1 MSDADTL
8 ARYRAEFE
16 ERFNLHYTLI
26 YYVWTFF
33 FLMVDQR
40 AKNMFLTYWASEGRW
55 MPYLYDNDTCLGIN
69 NEGQMSFDFYHEDTD
84 FLEDGSKVYNGQDSV
99 LWNKFRVAF
108 AYEIQECYKELRSEG
123 KLSYEAV
130 HKFFVEGQSDKW
142 SEAIYNEDSDFKYI
156 SMLREEGDAT
166 NLPQIRGTGEH
177 HLEYFLSGRLNYCDS
192 KWYAMDYANDFIV
205 LRVNT
210 PTVTGNIKPNANI
223 TVTPF
228 SHMYAGVRY
237 RANGTLQQQRV
248 ARNEAYTFIA
258 PADNFNDT
266 ETAVYGASQ
275 ISSLGD
281 LAPLYCNYVD
291 VSKAT
296 KLIELKVGDE
306 DETYESRLVTLSLGT
321 NRLLKKL
328 DIRNCKSLVS
338 PVDLSGCP
346 NIEEV
351 YAEGSG
357 ITGLELADSGY
368 LRVVHLPETLTTLT
382 VKNQQFIEDFEV
394 KSYANIKELSI
405 EDTPNLPIS
414 DILLNTP
421 LLERTRLINVEWST
435 NEADLALVYEKLLA
449 CGGIDETG
457 ANINS
462 AVVSGIVSVPSIS
475 QELLG
480 KINTDFPELM
490 VSVNGVILCTVSYY
504 NADGTL
510 LYVTTVE
517 RGKDAIDIVKE
528 GIIDTPTRENT
539 LDYRYEYK
547 GWSDDLTNIQRSKA
561 FVAMFHTFYGV
572 RFYNEDVLL
581 YNTYVEYGAAID
593 DPIGII
599 AVPTKESTVSH
610 DYTFERWDN
619 DLTLITGVTDIHAVF
634 TETLRSYE
642 VKFYN
647 DDVLLESKLVEY
659 GTMAMYEGATP
670 TKLNVTYPQDYTFL
684 GWTPALDIVKGEATY
699 VAKFSES
706 DHILDDWATVSASV
720 ADGTYKEKYPL
731 GILQRVDLSNGET
744 IDVELVGYDSDVTED
759 GKVAGLTFITKGCL
773 YDKQM
778 MSDRET
784 LNRGGWEAS
793 YMRTYLNN
801 TILSYLP
808 SDLLSEIKPVVKVS
822 STGAGTSSADDV
834 AETVDK
840 LWTPALIEMVNEY
853 TDVPVYSA
861 EGKTYEW
868 FDVDEVTANERR
880 VKMHGSGSAIRYWL
894 RTPVAYQ
901 TSEYQLIGSNGENV
915 NIYVSYSKQG
925 VVFGFCIG
933 AE

>member
-1 MSDADTL
+1 M
-8 ARYRAEFE
+8 
-16 ERFNLHYTLI
+16 
-26 YYVWTFF
+26 
-33 FLMVDQR
+33 
-40 AKNMFLTYWASEGRW
+40 GRCPHSNR
-55 MPYLYDNDTCLGIN
+55 MTCLGIN

-84 FLEDGSKVYNGQDSV
+84 LLEDGSKVYNGQDSV

-108 AYEIQECYKELRSEG
+108 ADEIQECYKELRSDG
-123 KLSYEAV
+123 KLSYDAV

-177 HLEYFLSGRLNYCDS
+177 HLEYFLAGRLNYCDS

-368 LRVVHLPETLTTLT
+368 LRVVHLPATLTTLT
-382 VKNQQFIEDFEV
+382 VKNQQYIEDFSV
-394 KSYANIKELSI
+394 ASYANIKELSI
-405 EDTPNLPIS
+405 ENTPNLPIS

-421 LLERTRLINVEWST
+421 LLERTRLINVEWET
-435 NEADLALVYEKLLA
+435 TEADLALVYDKLMA

-457 ANINS
+457 ANIAD
-462 AVVSGIVSVPSIS
+462 AVVSGIVSVPAIS

-517 RGKDAIDIVKE
+517 RGKDAVDIVAE
-528 GIIDTPTRENT
+528 GIIETPTRENT

-561 FVAMFHTFYGV
+561 FVAMFKTYYGV

-610 DYTFERWDN
+610 DYAFERWDN
-619 DLTLITGVTDIHAVF
+619 DLTLITDVTDIHAVF

-642 VKFYN
+642 IKFYN
-647 DDVLLESKLVEY
+647 DGVLLESKMLEY
-659 GTMAMYEGATP
+659 GTQAIYDGSTP
-670 TKLNVTYPQDYTFL
+670 VKLNVAYPQDYKFL
-684 GWTPALDIVKGEATY
+684 GWTPALDIVKGEASYT
-699 VAKFSES
+699 ARFSDS

-731 GILQRVDLSNGET
+731 GILQRVALSNGEN

-759 GKVAGLTFITKGCL
+759 GKTAGLTFITKGCL

-793 YMRTYLNN
+793 YMRSYLTH
-801 TILSYLP
+801 TIGSYLP
-808 SDLLSEIKPVVKVS
+808 TDLSNVIVPVVKTS

-834 AETVDK
+834 TTTVDK
-840 LWTPALIEMVNEY
+840 LWTPALIELVNEY
-853 TDVPVYSA
+853 ADVPIYAA
-861 EGKTYEW
+861 EGTTYEW

-880 VKMHGSGSAIRYWL
+880 VKMHASGTAIRYWL

-925 VVFGFCIG
+925 VVFGFCVG
-933 AE
+933 TK